1 MNNNNFDW
9 ETFLQPYE
17 FALTNFLTKLQ
28 FIKKQYTT
36 QGLKNPIE
44 DITGRLKS
52 PTSILEKLE
61 RLNMDI
67 DDVRDIT
74 DIAGVRITC
83 KYIQD
88 VYQIYD
94 ILKSRKDIKIVLVK
108 DYIKYPKPSGY
119 RSLHLIA
126 KYNAET
132 INGQMPVYMEFQIR
146 TLAMHLWASIEHS
159 LKYKY
164 YLNIPQS
171 LRNRLTEASK
181 IAYDLDVEMSKI
193 KSDMDSFEEDS
204 ERKPTEEKFLS
215 DWFALSDKN
224 IPNSK

>member
-1 MNNNNFDW
+1 MKENNFEW
-9 ETFLQPYE
+9 ATFLQPYE
-17 FALTNFLTKLQ
+17 FAVTNFLTKLQ
-28 FIKKQYTT
+28 FIKKQYTS
-36 QGLKNPIE
+36 QGIKNPIE
-44 DITGRLKS
+44 DITGRVKS
-52 PTSILEKLE
+52 PASIMEKLE
-61 RLNMDI
+61 RLNMNFEE
-67 DDVRDIT
+67 VRDLT
-74 DIAGVRITC
+74 DIAGIRITC

-88 VYQIYD
+88 VYDIYN
-94 ILKSRKDIKIVLVK
+94 ILNNRKDIKIVLVK

-193 KSDMDSFEEDS
+193 KSDMDSFEEDQ
-204 ERKPTEEKFLS
+204 ERKPLEEKFL
-215 DWFALSDKN
+215 DGWFKINNN
-224 IPNSK
+224 IK

>member
-1 MNNNNFDW
+1 MDTKNFEW
-9 ETFLQPYE
+9 ATFLQPYE
-17 FALTNFLTKLQ
+17 FAVTNFLTKLQ
-28 FIKKQYTT
+28 FIKKQYTS
-36 QGLKNPIE
+36 QGIKNPIE
-44 DITGRLKS
+44 DITGRVKS
-52 PTSILEKLE
+52 PASIMEKLE
-61 RLNMDI
+61 RLNMNFDE
-67 DDVRDIT
+67 VRDLT
-74 DIAGVRITC
+74 DIAGIRITC

-88 VYQIYD
+88 VYDIYN
-94 ILKSRKDIKIVLVK
+94 ILNSRKDIKIVLVK

-164 YLNIPQS
+164 YQSIPQS
-171 LRNRLTEASK
+171 LRSRLTEASK
-181 IAYDLDVEMSKI
+181 IAYDLDVEMSKV

-204 ERKPTEEKFLS
+204 ERKPLEEKFL
-215 DWFALSDKN
+215 DGWFKLNNHIK
-224 IPNSK
+224 

>member
-1 MNNNNFDW
+1 MDTKNFEW
-9 ETFLQPYE
+9 TTFLQPYE

-52 PTSILEKLE
+52 PASIIEKLE

-67 DDVRDIT
+67 RDVRDIT

-193 KSDMDSFEEDS
+193 KSDMDSFEEDE
-204 ERKPTEEKFLS
+204 ERKPIEEKYLNN
-215 DWFALSDKN
+215 WFKLN
-224 IPNSK
+224 N

>member
-1 MNNNNFDW
+1 MDDKNFDW
-9 ETFLQPYE
+9 ATFLQPYE
-17 FALTNFLTKLQ
+17 FAVTNFLTKLQ

-44 DITGRLKS
+44 DITGRVKS
-52 PTSILEKLE
+52 PASILEKLN
-61 RLNMDI
+61 RLNMALDDI
-67 DDVRDIT
+67 RDLT
-74 DIAGVRITC
+74 DIAGIRITC

-88 VYQIYD
+88 VYYIYD

-108 DYIKYPKPSGY
+108 DYIKNPKPSGY
-119 RSLHLIA
+119 RSLHLIC
-126 KYNAET
+126 KYSAET

-171 LRNRLTEASK
+171 LRERLTEASK

-193 KSDMDSFEEDS
+193 KTDMDSFEKDEERRPS
-204 ERKPTEEKFLS
+204 EMFLS
-215 DWFALSDKN
+215 DWFATINTK
-224 IPNSK
+224 K

>member
-193 KSDMDSFEEDS
+193 KSDMDSFEQDE
-204 ERKPTEEKFLS
+204 ERRPNEQKFITG
-215 DWFALSDKN
+215 WFSLPKN
-224 IPNSK
+224 

>member
-1 MNNNNFDW
+1 MKENNFEW
-9 ETFLQPYE
+9 VTFLQPYE
-17 FALTNFLTKLQ
+17 FAVTNFLTKLQ
-28 FIKKQYTT
+28 FIKKQYTS
-36 QGLKNPIE
+36 QGIKNPIE
-44 DITGRLKS
+44 DITGRVKS
-52 PTSILEKLE
+52 PASIVEKLE
-61 RLNMDI
+61 RLNMSF
-67 DDVRDIT
+67 DDVRDLT
-74 DIAGVRITC
+74 DIAGIRITC

-88 VYQIYD
+88 VYDIYN
-94 ILKSRKDIKIVLVK
+94 ILNSRKDIKIVLVK

-164 YLNIPQS
+164 YQSIPQS

-181 IAYDLDVEMSKI
+181 IAYDLDVEMSKV
-193 KSDMDSFEEDS
+193 KSDMDSFEEDQ
-204 ERKPTEEKFLS
+204 ERKPIEEKFL
-215 DWFALSDKN
+215 DGWFKIN
-224 IPNSK
+224 NHIK

>member
-1 MNNNNFDW
+1 MDTKNFEW
-9 ETFLQPYE
+9 TTFLQPYE

-52 PTSILEKLE
+52 PASILEKLE

-94 ILKSRKDIKIVLVK
+94 ILKARKDIKIVLVK

-193 KSDMDSFEEDS
+193 KSDMDSFEEDE
-204 ERKPTEEKFLS
+204 ERKPIEEKYLNN
-215 DWFALSDKN
+215 WFKLN
-224 IPNSK
+224 N

>member
-1 MNNNNFDW
+1 MDTKNFEW
-9 ETFLQPYE
+9 TTFLQPYE

-52 PTSILEKLE
+52 PASIIEKLE

-67 DDVRDIT
+67 SDVRDIT

-193 KSDMDSFEEDS
+193 KSDMDSFEEDE
-204 ERKPTEEKFLS
+204 ERKPIEEKYLNN
-215 DWFALSDKN
+215 WFKLN
-224 IPNSK
+224 N

>member
-1 MNNNNFDW
+1 M
-9 ETFLQPYE
+9 
-17 FALTNFLTKLQ
+17 
-28 FIKKQYTT
+28 
-36 QGLKNPIE
+36 
-44 DITGRLKS
+44 
-52 PTSILEKLE
+52 
-61 RLNMDI
+61 
-67 DDVRDIT
+67 
-74 DIAGVRITC
+74 
-83 KYIQD
+83 
-88 VYQIYD
+88 
-94 ILKSRKDIKIVLVK
+94 K

-193 KSDMDSFEEDS
+193 KSDMDSFEEDE
-204 ERKPTEEKFLS
+204 ERKPIEEKYLNN
-215 DWFALSDKN
+215 WFKLN
-224 IPNSK
+224 N

>member
-1 MNNNNFDW
+1 MDTKNFEW
-9 ETFLQPYE
+9 TTFLQPYE

-52 PTSILEKLE
+52 PASIIEKLE

-67 DDVRDIT
+67 SDVRDIT

-193 KSDMDSFEEDS
+193 KSDMDSFEEDE
-204 ERKPTEEKFLS
+204 ERKPIEEKYLTN
-215 DWFALSDKN
+215 WFKLN
-224 IPNSK
+224 N